1 MGFQIPVV
9 RGFASAAPSRYFC
22 LSTFWIRWIL
32 GGDAN
37 WRNPGDLRYRSR
49 FLPFEVKHDDLAVHR
64 LEAANEIEHS
74 CGRQFGDRAI
84 PGQPQGISASSCS
97 KSVP

>member
-1 MGFQIPVV
+1 
-9 RGFASAAPSRYFC
+9 
-22 LSTFWIRWIL
+22 
-32 GGDAN
+32 
-37 WRNPGDLRYRSR
+37 
-49 FLPFEVKHDDLAVHR
+49 LAVHR

-74 CGRQFGDRAI
+74 CGRQFGDRAV